1 MDKIIS
7 KMGFSKVRKWNW
19 AAAEGSCAEKLHK
32 GSGKH
37 VLPPQTHQEYEQGGQ
52 IWRVIAGKKKP
63 NNAVAETSGLVRC

>member
-37 VLPPQTHQEYEQGGQ
+37 VLPPQTHQEYEQGGL